1 MGLVLGGL
9 AAGGI
14 QTNNNLLIRIATLVM
29 IFASIALLLA
39 ALLMGISSGAVM
51 DDMGYYYDTNY
62 PKLRAALEKA
72 DNSYCQLAK
81 ADCETLTYD
90 TVGTAGVYPKRCNDE
105 GKECK
110 DIVITEDSPYW
121 DSATGVA
128 YKMTASEIWNDQY
141 AILAA
146 MARKDITGANAWLA
160 PCKTTG
166 ICIYCDD
173 FYKDVKNVDA
183 PYIATAPPET
193 STCVEKTV
201 AEALAQ
207 GLSASTAISNEV
219 DSAACA
225 AAQTA
230 AVCTPILTA
239 DASDSGTA
247 TACVWTSS
255 AGNCA
260 ETAAIMGG
268 ESVEADRVLCNAVQ
282 SDAELADAT
291 ACDAVITTATA
302 DEADST
308 CLAKTDGT
316 QGDATNEICTALI
329 ANTLG
334 KWSNKADCEAN
345 NGCTF
350 VQGKVGACTYK
361 PRSEYLSAP
370 NLDWQEALAG
380 SEWASLVLRED
391 AAASTVTLKNYESAF
406 PYDEDNGF
414 AYGNTCTETATTSVA
429 ADATLCDAVVI
440 TEDDALDA
448 ANCGAVMTT
457 ANDDGDAGACT
468 FTKAPMRPS
477 EWTAILNNYTTY
489 QHDAKFAMPK
499 CETAL
504 TDCTSSEANCPETP
518 VAAGEYSADCASCNG
533 ILTPYSFN
541 LDTGMSLGGQQK
553 CLNFFVGHM
562 ENDCGSGDTTCLDE
576 VRPMVDGR
584 ASGSCPQG
592 AHRPHHRQG
601 AEWRERLVRLHR
613 HGMQDQD
620 PRHDRGLDVYHR
632 HPGCDLPRLLPW
644 DHLLHRAGHP
654 DLQGWRR

>member
-308 CLAKTDGT
+308 CLAKT
-316 QGDATNEICTALI
+316 
-329 ANTLG
+329 LG
-334 KWSNKADCEAN
+334 KWSNKADCEPN

-429 ADATLCDAVVI
+429 ADATLCDAV
-440 TEDDALDA
+440 
-448 ANCGAVMTT
+448 MTT

-477 EWTAILNNYTTY
+477 EWTAIL
-489 QHDAKFAMPK
+489 
-499 CETAL
+499 
-504 TDCTSSEANCPETP
+504 
-518 VAAGEYSADCASCNG
+518 
-533 ILTPYSFN
+533 
-541 LDTGMSLGGQQK
+541 
-553 CLNFFVGHM
+553 
-562 ENDCGSGDTTCLDE
+562 
-576 VRPMVDGR
+576 
-584 ASGSCPQG
+584 
-592 AHRPHHRQG
+592 
-601 AEWRERLVRLHR
+601 
-613 HGMQDQD
+613 
-620 PRHDRGLDVYHR
+620 
-632 HPGCDLPRLLPW
+632 
-644 DHLLHRAGHP
+644 
-654 DLQGWRR
+654 